1 MHKKQNI
8 MELYSDVIA
17 LLLLLLL
24 FEFAQI
30 RLSEISHQVCSL
42 PDAAHL
48 VGMQRGVGMH
58 AFSRLCSA
66 ALPKAGEEGRE
77 RTEAGESPKVVHVN
91 NHPHLQNLF
100 W

>member
-17 LLLLLLL
+17 LLLPLLL

-30 RLSEISHQVCSL
+30 RLSETSHQVCSL

-48 VGMQRGVGMH
+48 VGMQRGLGCMLSLDF
-58 AFSRLCSA
+58 AQQLC
-66 ALPKAGEEGRE
+66 LKLRRREGRE
-77 RTEAGESPKVVHVN
+77 LKLGRVPKSYM
-91 NHPHLQNLF
+91 
-100 W
+100 

>member
-17 LLLLLLL
+17 LLLPLLL

-48 VGMQRGVGMH
+48 VGMH